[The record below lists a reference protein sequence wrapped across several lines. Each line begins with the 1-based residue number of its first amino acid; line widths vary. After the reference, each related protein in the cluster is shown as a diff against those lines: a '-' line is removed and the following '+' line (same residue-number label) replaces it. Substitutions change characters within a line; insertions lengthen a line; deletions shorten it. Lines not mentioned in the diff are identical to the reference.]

1 LLSLAWQRFRA
12 PMRRDQG
19 FTLIELLVVLA
30 IMGLIIGVVVSHG
43 PVHSRG
49 LQTRAAAGALAQT
62 FRSARAQA
70 IDRAV
75 TVTVAIDPEHHQFA
89 ADNGPIQTLA
99 PGMAIAV
106 LPPALKGPGD
116 TGLIRFQPDGTTTGG
131 EVLIG
136 DGARR
141 LRIDVDW
148 LTGRVQVADAP

>member
-89 ADNGPIQTLA
+89 ADNGPIQALA

-116 TGLIRFQPDGTTTGG
+116 TSLIRFQPDGTTTGG